1 MTVDTGTQTPTTV
14 ITPVV
19 KKKQLTWRLTGVYHQ
34 LIREK
39 EKEEPDQ
46 EASPSAKK
54 WEEEVREMTQEE
66 ETTQSLTLKELHDM
80 QKDYSCQ
87 PGKQTSAWL
96 LQCRYSGT
104 KSQKLECKEAQHL
117 GSLPKDQEIDR
128 EIGKE
133 ATILSLWRQL

>member
-1 MTVDTGTQTPTTV
+1 MIETGIQTTTKNMTVDTGTQTPTTV

-19 KKKQLTWRLTGVYHQ
+19 KKKQLTWRLRGPYHQ

-39 EKEEPDQ
+39 EKEESDQ

-66 ETTQSLTLKELHDM
+66 ETTQSLTLKELQDM

-87 PGKQTSAWL
+87 TGEQIAAWL
-96 LQCRYSGT
+96 LQCWYSGT
-104 KSQKLECKEAQHL
+104 KV
-117 GSLPKDQEIDR
+117 R
-128 EIGKE
+128 N
-133 ATILSLWRQL
+133 